1 MFLKRFD
8 IFLWNSAHLE
18 HSLPVSGFILFISLR
33 ILKFMQVVKL
43 SVLATN
49 MNSQKRQQT
58 ILPLDSNR

>member
-43 SVLATN
+43 SVLYN
-49 MNSQKRQQT
+49 MNSQKQQQT
-58 ILPLDSNR
+58 IQPMDK